1 MLNGKIHDGIES
13 EDGTVKDKL
22 TMKLTPEMV
31 LKIFRRISDED
42 VKFMGYSPIWSRPDW
57 FICQALAVP
66 PPAVRPSVKHDSQQ
80 RSEDD
85 IITYYCKYY

>member
-1 MLNGKIHDGIES
+1 
-13 EDGTVKDKL
+13 
-22 TMKLTPEMV
+22 MV

-42 VKFMGYSPIWSRPDW
+42 VNLWDLVQFGLDLTGLFVKFGCSSSCCKT
-57 FICQALAVP
+57 IC
-66 PPAVRPSVKHDSQQ
+66 KHDSQQ